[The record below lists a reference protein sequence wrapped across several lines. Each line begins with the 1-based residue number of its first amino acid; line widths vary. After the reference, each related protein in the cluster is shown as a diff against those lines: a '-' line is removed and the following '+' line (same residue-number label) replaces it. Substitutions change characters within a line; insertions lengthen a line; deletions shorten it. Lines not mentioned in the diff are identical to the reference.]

1 LVALRRSNLAT
12 VSFADGH
19 AKAMTDSALAVGT
32 NYQSNNPNFLP
43 SDLVVTNPTIYL
55 WDAN

>member
-1 LVALRRSNLAT
+1 
-12 VSFADGH
+12 
-19 AKAMTDSALAVGT
+19 MTDSALAVGT

-43 SDLVVTNPTIYL
+43 SMLVVTDATKYL